1 MLVFG
6 WLGGILNSFHVLP
19 QMMKIHKTKSVDDLS
34 INSIYIK
41 ILASLLYT
49 IHGFVIWDLPLFVMT
64 LLILAQYLTILAQYK
79 WYHKPDKCNAD
90 TAGSDTSTI
99 TQSST
104 ETDDLA

>member
-19 QMMKIHKTKSVDDLS
+19 QMLKIHKTKSVNDLS

-49 IHGFVIWDLPLFVMT
+49 IHGFFIWDLPLFVMT
-64 LLILAQYLTILAQYK
+64 LLILAQYVTISLQYK
-79 WYHKPDKCNAD
+79 WYHNPEKCNAD
-90 TAGSDTSTI
+90 TAESDTTTTSQT
-99 TQSST
+99 ST

>member
-19 QMMKIHKTKSVDDLS
+19 QMMKIHNTKSVDDLS
-34 INSIYIK
+34 INSICIK
-41 ILASLLYT
+41 ILASVLYT

-64 LLILAQYLTILAQYK
+64 LLILAQYFTIFLQYK
-79 WYHKPDKCNAD
+79 WYNNAVKCNAD
-90 TAGSDTSTI
+90 TAESDTTST